1 MCVCTGVKPPR
12 EACRTILVLTP
23 RGLSSPSMFKVS
35 AEERAARLEEV
46 VTTLDAPHLRASSI
60 VQRLEEGMTP
70 ACYGFATL
78 VANLK
83 V

>member
-1 MCVCTGVKPPR
+1 MSTGVKPPR
-12 EACRTILVLTP
+12 EACRTIIVLTP
-23 RGLSSPSMFKVS
+23 LGLSSPSMFKVS

-60 VQRLEEGMTP
+60 VQRLEEGNFHL
-70 ACYGFATL
+70 ALCNYLEYL
-78 VANLK
+78 VGSR